1 MDEPGWEARIRT
13 LSNFQYTI
21 INVINEQARRGT
33 MQHDEKIKSKKQLTV
48 NVPGIPNIGII
59 KQFKPTIF
67 TMFKEIKD
75 VMEHTGKELKIIKM
89 NPITN
94 VN

>member
-1 MDEPGWEARIRT
+1 
-13 LSNFQYTI
+13 
-21 INVINEQARRGT
+21 
-33 MQHDEKIKSKKQLTV
+33 MQHDEKNKSKKQLTV
-48 NVPGIPNIGII
+48 NVPDIPNIGII

-75 VMEHTGKELKIIKM
+75 VLEHTGKERKIIKM
-89 NPITN
+89 NPIRN